1 MFDTIIDPTVGPPAD
16 ADRGRTALAVRP
28 ADLAGKRLG
37 LLANTKRNAGVF
49 LEEVATLLESRYGAK
64 AVITRTKP
72 SIVHPAPAEI
82 VEDLKAE
89 CDVVVVG
96 VGDCGSCSAS
106 AVADG
111 LQLEAAG
118 IPTVVLVS
126 DAFRVSADAMAALQ
140 GTPGYTY
147 VTTSHPVA
155 SLTREG
161 VQGRAEQALPEVV
174 ALLTGPGAR
183 A

>member
-1 MFDTIIDPTVGPPAD
+1 VLDRRLGGLGVGVRDDDGHLGDAHDAAFCAAPAD
-16 ADRGRTALAVRP
+16 
-28 ADLAGKRLG
+28 
-37 LLANTKRNAGVF
+37 
-49 LEEVATLLESRYGAK
+49 
-64 AVITRTKP
+64 
-72 SIVHPAPAEI
+72 I

-140 GTPGYTY
+140 GTPGYSY
-147 VTTSHPVA
+147 VTTPHPVA

-161 VQGRAEQALPEVV
+161 VHGRAEQALPELV
-174 ALLTGPGAR
+174 ALLTGHGDGA
-183 A
+183 